1 MTQKNK
7 DFQGRFRNKIIAFR
21 VSPEENEILNAKVKM
36 SGLTKQDYLIAC
48 STDKEITVQ
57 PNSYVYKSLK
67 NQLQVFMK
75 RFRELS
81 SLDDLTLDEAVILET
96 LLLTINGLKENKK
109 AEIKANKEARQ

>member
-1 MTQKNK
+1 MSQKNK
-7 DFQGRFRNKIIAFR
+7 DYQGRYRSKIIAFR

-48 STDKEITVQ
+48 STDKKITVQ

-67 NQLQVFMK
+67 NQLQIFIK
-75 RFRELS
+75 RFKELS

-96 LLLTINGLKENKK
+96 LLLTINGIKENKK

>member
-1 MTQKNK
+1 MSQKNK

-36 SGLTKQDYLIAC
+36 SGLTKQDYLIDC

-67 NQLQVFMK
+67 NQLQVFIK
-75 RFRELS
+75 RFKEIS
-81 SLDDLTLDEAVILET
+81 SLDELSLDETIVLEV
-96 LLLTINGLKENKK
+96 LLKTINGLKENKK
-109 AEIKANKEARQ
+109 AEIKANKEPRQ